1 MQPTPALNKDNPI
14 RYDVEC
20 LREAEGKGSF
30 SLWARPGSLLHNICH
45 PNSPNINNFSVSTL
59 SLALILPS
67 LLLFSFLFPFLLPF
81 LYSLSLHLSFPHF
94 IPVSLSIYSLPLI
107 LLSFLFLY
115 PVCSLSL
122 KTSHSLFFCIT
133 TVQLSNIKILPIV
146 PVSFYG
152 NRKISIKPFI
162 QWSPYIQLSLF
173 GWKQY
178 LSLLGF
184 HDIDLFQ
191 KCRSDILQCP
201 FIWTCLI
208 LTFSYSSY
216 ALLAGMLQKECCICP
231 VASYLRLGDDVD
243 MAGPLLVMLTL
254 LTCFKRYLYGF
265 STAGL
270 LFSLCNE

>member
-1 MQPTPALNKDNPI
+1 MKRKAKAVSLFGQDQVLYYTTSVTRIPPI
-14 RYDVEC
+14 LTIFLY
-20 LREAEGKGSF
+20 LLYLWLSYSLLSSFFPSF
-30 SLWARPGSLLHNICH
+30 SP
-45 PNSPNINNFSVSTL
+45 
-59 SLALILPS
+59 
-67 LLLFSFLFPFLLPF
+67 FSFLFYTLYPFI
-81 LYSLSLHLSFPHF
+81 SFPHF
-94 IPVSLSIYSLPLI
+94 IPVSLSIYCLPLI

-243 MAGPLLVMLTL
+243 MAGPLLVVLTL
-254 LTCFKRYLYGF
+254 LTCFKQYLYSF